1 MLTIEANCIVEL
13 DHFNSLKIACKIP
26 PYYDINR
33 HFVVDLGRPL
43 IEDNFSTM
51 DKRVG
56 PNMSFIQGS
65 TVYICEI
72 QMSIFF

>member
-43 IEDNFSTM
+43 IEDNLSTM
-51 DKRVG
+51 DK
-56 PNMSFIQGS
+56 
-65 TVYICEI
+65 
-72 QMSIFF
+72 